1 MPTLPGLRLL
11 PEYRHRV
18 WGGQR
23 LRPDPE
29 PYGEAWIVYEEDR
42 IASGPEAG
50 HTLAEVAETYGAD
63 LLGQR
68 AMERTGKRFPLL
80 IKLLDTAEWLSL
92 QVHPNDEQA
101 ERLEGA
107 GQFGKTE
114 AWHILDA
121 EPGAEVLCGLR
132 PGTTPDAVAQAIR
145 DGTIVDWMQHVPV
158 RAGDTVFVRAGTIHA
173 LGPGLLLYEVQQTS
187 DITYRV
193 FDWNRPQSAGRAL
206 HIDQS
211 MEVADPQAEGRAKP
225 LPPVP
230 DGGQVTL
237 LTNPYFTLET
247 LAGQSHAVAM
257 ETGGQS
263 FHALTVIE
271 GEARVAGDGWT
282 ETLGR
287 FETVVIPASSGSYEM
302 QPIGRFRA
310 LKASVE

>member
-1 MPTLPGLRLL
+1 MPTLQGLRLI

-23 LRPDPE
+23 LRPNAD
-29 PYGEAWIVYEEDR
+29 PYGEAWIVYEENR

-50 HTLAEVAETYGAD
+50 RTLAEVAETYGAD

-92 QVHPNDEQA
+92 QVHPDDEQA

-121 EPGAEVLCGLR
+121 EPGAEVLCGLQ
-132 PGTTPDAVAQAIR
+132 PQTPAETVAQAIR
-145 DGTIVDWMQHVPV
+145 EGTIVDRMQHVPV

-211 MEVADPQAEGRAKP
+211 MEVAKPQAEGRAKP

-237 LTNPYFTLET
+237 LECPYFTLET
-247 LAGQSHAVAM
+247 LAGHSHAVSLD
-257 ETGGQS
+257 TGGGS

-287 FETVVIPASSGSYEM
+287 FETVVIPASSGRYDVEPAG
-302 QPIGRFRA
+302 QFRA